1 MVIKVIEQTT
11 EEREMEYT
19 HYYTKYLELYLKTT
33 LSVPEILEVVGLTQ
47 NNSTHRRINKQL
59 KKENYTSPAR
69 RAMDIR
75 NGEWP

>member
-1 MVIKVIEQTT
+1 MIKVIEQTT
-11 EEREMEYT
+11 EEREMEFQ

-33 LSVPEILEVVGLTQ
+33 MSVPEILQVCGLTQ
-47 NNSTHRRINKQL
+47 QGATHRRINK
-59 KKENYTSPAR
+59 KIKDENYILPAK